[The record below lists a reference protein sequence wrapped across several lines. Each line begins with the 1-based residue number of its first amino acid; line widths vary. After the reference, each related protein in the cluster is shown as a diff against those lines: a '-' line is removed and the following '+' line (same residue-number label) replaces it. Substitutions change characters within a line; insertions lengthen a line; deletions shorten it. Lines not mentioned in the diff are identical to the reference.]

1 MSFGAVPWNR
11 WKSCGMLWKRAPGKP
26 APTPCIICWNAQM
39 PPKHS
44 KRWRFALKRRGR
56 PDLAEREIRL
66 WDLLM
71 NILDQ
76 CAMVLQNTVLGCA
89 RFTDLL
95 RRVIAAGQLT
105 TIPQGLDQVTVAVRT
120 ACARIVQSSRSSSAQ
135 CRGNF
140 PAPPLREPSSAI
152 RSAGELIQLGLPLND
167 TLEDALSQSVSSHI
181 PP

>member
-1 MSFGAVPWNR
+1 
-11 WKSCGMLWKRAPGKP
+11 
-26 APTPCIICWNAQM
+26 M

-105 TIPQGLDQVTVAVRT
+105 TIPQGLDQVTVGSADRMRPDRPKFTFVVGAVQGEFPRAPSQGAVFSDT
-120 ACARIVQSSRSSSAQ
+120 ER
-135 CRGNF
+135 RG
-140 PAPPLREPSSAI
+140 AD
-152 RSAGELIQLGLPLND
+152 SAG
-167 TLEDALSQSVSSHI
+167 
-181 PP
+181 PPAQ